1 MTGLAQAP
9 LFLSSYAPLFLV
21 FALLDTFGK
30 GTPSVVCL
38 ALAGAGVIST
48 GLLFLLSRRV
58 APARLDVTSV
68 ASRDGDVLAY
78 VVTYLVP
85 FASISAHTGR
95 QQAAVG
101 VFVGLIAVL
110 YVRLNMFHV
119 NPLLALL
126 GYRSYSLDTA
136 GGTSV
141 VLITR
146 DRFVRP
152 GRTLIA
158 LRIDNYVWMEPR

>member
-1 MTGLAQAP
+1 MTSLAQAP

-21 FALLDTFGK
+21 FSLLDTFGR
-30 GTPSVVCL
+30 GAPSIVCF
-38 ALAGAGVIST
+38 ALAIAGAASLSI
-48 GLLFLLSRRV
+48 LFVLNRDV
-58 APARLDVTSV
+58 APSRLEVAHV

-78 VVTYLVP
+78 VATYLVP
-85 FASISAHTGR
+85 FASITAHDGR

-110 YVRLNMFHV
+110 YVRLGMFFV

-126 GYRSYSLDTA
+126 GYRCYSIETQ

-141 VLITR
+141 VLVTR
-146 DRFVRP
+146 DKFVRA
-152 GRTLIA
+152 GRSITA
-158 LRIDNYVWMEPR
+158 RRVDSYVWMESR

>member
-1 MTGLAQAP
+1 MFCVTSLAQAP

-21 FALLDTFGK
+21 FALLDSFGK
-30 GTPSVVCL
+30 GTPSIVCA
-38 ALAGAGVIST
+38 ALAGAGLIST
-48 GLLFLLSRRV
+48 GILFLLSRRIAPSQLHV
-58 APARLDVTSV
+58 AGVST
-68 ASRDGDVLAY
+68 RDGDVLAY
-78 VVTYLVP
+78 VATYLVP

-101 VFVGLIAVL
+101 IFVGLIAVL
-110 YVRLNMFHV
+110 YVRLGMFYV

-126 GYRSYSLDTA
+126 GYRTYSIDTE

-146 DRFVRP
+146 DRF
-152 GRTLIA
+152 
-158 LRIDNYVWMEPR
+158 